1 MMDETLTSAED
12 EIHQF
17 MESSFADNYE
27 RLKTETGRGLSP
39 DGRQFA
45 WQQVW
50 LYWLKLSDVARTIT
64 DTEVRLTLPNQN
76 TPSGRGY
83 AIEGVV
89 DIVREHG
96 YTVMYDIKS
105 LDADHVRQ
113 LMDIYEKQLNVYA
126 YIWQTLRGEDLQ
138 QTAIIATSFP
148 PNVGR
153 ALETGDEG
161 HLAYA
166 LAQWNPIIPLDFKPE
181 RVDET
186 VAEFGQAVD
195 AIEEGRFAPRP
206 VAHLDL
212 REGPGGDRF
221 ATAVCRN
228 CDARFS
234 CASYRQWA
242 LGSSSRIER
251 AARRYFEDIGPDE
264 DLDAWR
270 TANLEATPDEE
281 GLRQDFVER

>member
-1 MMDETLTSAED
+1 MTAQTPSTADH
-12 EIHQF
+12 EIHSFLEQ
-17 MESSFADNYE
+17 SFADNYE
-27 RLKTETGRGLSP
+27 RLKTEEGRGLSP

-50 LYWLKLSDVARTIT
+50 LYWHKLGEIARSIT
-64 DTEVRLTLPNQN
+64 DTEVRLTLPNRR
-76 TPSGRGY
+76 TPAGREY

-89 DIVREHG
+89 DIVREEG

-105 LDADHVRQ
+105 LEADHIRQ
-113 LMDIYEKQLNVYA
+113 MAELYEKQLNVYA
-126 YIWQTLRGEDLQ
+126 YIWQTLRGEPLQ

-148 PNVGR
+148 AEVAR

-166 LAQWNPIIPLDFKPE
+166 LAQWSPIVPLNFSPE
-181 RVDET
+181 RVEET
-186 VAEFGQAVD
+186 VAEFGQVVD
-195 AIEEGRFAPRP
+195 AIEEGRFTARP
-206 VAHLDL
+206 VEHLDL
-212 REGPGGDRF
+212 REGPRGDRF

-242 LGSSSRIER
+242 LGSSSHIER
-251 AARRYFEDIGPDE
+251 AARRYFEDLGPDE
-264 DLDAWR
+264 GLEAWR

-281 GLRQDFVER
+281 SLTQDFPRR